1 MSSKTIQKLSNQSG
15 VFLEREKSRNTLNIV
30 SVMGIFCSPKDKFLR
45 EYAILKNKNKRHM
58 LNNNKEISSSLSRLF
73 SMIE

>member
-15 VFLEREKSRNTLNIV
+15 VFLETEKSRNTLNIV

-45 EYAILKNKNKRHM
+45 EYAILKKKKINDICSTIMKKFPLLYHGC
-58 LNNNKEISSSLSRLF
+58 SL
-73 SMIE
+73 

>member
-30 SVMGIFCSPKDKFLR
+30 SVMGIFYSPKDKFLR
-45 EYAILKNKNKRHM
+45 EYAILKKKINDICSTIIKKFPLLYHGC
-58 LNNNKEISSSLSRLF
+58 SL
-73 SMIE
+73 